1 MNKPALPILL
11 VEDDEA
17 LARLISDELD
27 TEGWLLT
34 VCHTLQAANE
44 WLASHRPSLVIT
56 DLRLPDGNGMEL
68 VNALTA
74 DERAD
79 RPSIIVITAFG
90 SVRQAVRALQAGAN
104 DFLTKPLDID
114 HFMLC
119 VQRVLQHRSLHDE
132 LNRYRALSQDAGFH
146 GLFGQSPAM
155 RQLYEQIRVI
165 GRAQGPVLI
174 NGESGT
180 GKELVARAL
189 VAESDRADKPFLAV
203 NCAGIPQELL
213 ESEFFGHAAGAF
225 TGARKARKGL
235 LQEANGGTLLLDE
248 IGEMPLSLQAK
259 LLRALQDGSIRP
271 VGQDTEEQV
280 DVRIIAA
287 THRDLRQQAES
298 GAFREDLYYRLE
310 TFALHVPALR
320 DRGDDRELLA
330 QRFLNQLT
338 IAQNKPQHGF
348 SLAARQLINDY
359 PFPGNVRE
367 LQNAVERALAFCRD
381 QEITPE
387 HLPSRMLQTATL
399 ASTETV
405 RHGPN
410 RDASSLLQGP
420 VLPTLDELQQRYVH
434 MVLDEV
440 QGNKRR
446 AAALLGIGRRTLY
459 RWLEASDTADE

>member
-1 MNKPALPILL
+1 MTEHILPLLL

-27 TEGWLLT
+27 TEGWDLT
-34 VCHTLQAANE
+34 IRHTLQEARD
-44 WLASHRPSLVIT
+44 WLKNNRPSLVIT

-68 VNALTA
+68 VQQLTA
-74 DERAD
+74 DDRAD
-79 RPSIIVITAFG
+79 RPNIIVITAFG
-90 SVRQAVRALQAGAN
+90 SVRQAVSALQAGAD
-104 DFLTKPLDID
+104 DFLTKPLDLD

-119 VQRVLQHRSLHDE
+119 VQRVLQNRSLHDE
-132 LNRYRALSQDAGFH
+132 LNRYRALSQDKGFH
-146 GLFGQSPAM
+146 GLYGESPAM
-155 RQLYEQIRVI
+155 RQLYEQIRVV
-165 GRAQGPVLI
+165 GRAHGPVLI

-189 VAESDRADKPFLAV
+189 VAESDRANKPFLAV

-271 VGQDTEEQV
+271 VGQDTEEHV

-287 THRDLRQQAES
+287 THRNLAEQAAS
-298 GAFREDLYYRLE
+298 GEFREDLYYRLE
-310 TFALHVPALR
+310 TFALTVPPLR

-338 IAQNKPQHGF
+338 VAQNKPQHGF
-348 SLAARQLINDY
+348 SLAARQLINEY

-381 QEITPE
+381 QEISPE
-387 HLPSRMLQTATL
+387 HLPSRMLQTPRDSVAMQT
-399 ASTETV
+399 SSKSE
-405 RHGPN
+405 
-410 RDASSLLQGP
+410 RDASGLLHGA

-434 MVLDEV
+434 MVLQEV

-459 RWLEASDTADE
+459 RWLGTAEENE